1 MNRPIL
7 TLLACAL
14 SIAIL
19 PACNQERTERTLP
32 FPELIES
39 GPFPELTEGGRRA
52 QQDQGAGQQSAFER
66 AISRVQEG
74 ESATEEAPTIQ
85 VQTVSLAGR
94 LVADIPLR
102 FDEWQW
108 ASSSHR
114 TVIVHQL
121 TGESPDAIVIV
132 EPFGALMNR
141 FPSQELR
148 RFQNGLD
155 PTVAGG
161 IDPIA
166 MAFEQLALA
175 DPEVAAQAQAISGA
189 FRALNSPTYG
199 LGIGYQTTPKSF
211 TGWRW
216 IGKNHHDITLRMARS
231 RGLWGPQPPPGRDVV
246 QSFEVLARNAPEF
259 EEHATYMAELQQ
271 HLSQNQLRTPI
282 RTSYM
287 IVGNATADGKT
298 GLHFTII
305 CEASPRCP
313 VARELADFLSSVR
326 APGPGESLHLRP
338 QGVQDPDE
346 FARERGIHFAHPDNV
361 MNAEQLGGIIQ
372 RLSF

>member
-1 MNRPIL
+1 MSPMTFVIIL
-7 TLLACAL
+7 CAL
-14 SIAIL
+14 SIAAL
-19 PACNQERTERTLP
+19 PACNQERQERTLP
-32 FPELIES
+32 FPEFIES

-52 QQDQGAGQQSAFER
+52 QQGQVAGSQSAFER
-66 AISRVQEG
+66 AISRALDG
-74 ESATEEAPTIQ
+74 ASDAEEAPTRQ
-85 VQTVSLAGR
+85 LQTVSLAGR

-121 TGESPDAIVIV
+121 TGESPDAIIVI
-132 EPFGALMNR
+132 EPFGTLMNR

-161 IDPIA
+161 LDPIA

-175 DPEVAAQAQAISGA
+175 DPEVAALVQTLSGA

-199 LGIGYQTTPKSF
+199 LGIGYQTTPKTF

-216 IGKNHHDITLRMARS
+216 IGKNPHDVTLRMARS
-231 RGLWGPQPPPGRDVV
+231 RGLWGPQPPPGRNVV

-259 EEHATYMAELQQ
+259 AEHATYLAELQE
-271 HLSQNQLRTPI
+271 HLSRNQLSTPI

-287 IVGNATADGKT
+287 IVGNATVDGKS
-298 GLHFTII
+298 GLHFSIL

-326 APGPGESLHLRP
+326 APGSGESVHLRP
-338 QGVQDPDE
+338 QGSQDPDE
-346 FARERGIHFAHPDNV
+346 FAGERGIYFAQPDHV
-361 MNAEQLGGIIQ
+361 MSAEQLGGVIQ